1 VPLLSEHSRALLS
14 GFDLGSSLA
23 SPPPGIFR
31 MIVKLK
37 MLRELAF
44 WKCNEGK
51 DLVFLEHLEH
61 E

>member
-1 VPLLSEHSRALLS
+1 MPLLSEQACALVW
-14 GFDLGSSLA
+14 FRFRFVSSF
-23 SPPPGIFR
+23 PTPGIFR

-44 WKCNEGK
+44 WKYNEGK
-51 DLVFLEHLEH
+51 DLAFLEHLEN

>member
-1 VPLLSEHSRALLS
+1 
-14 GFDLGSSLA
+14 
-23 SPPPGIFR
+23 

-44 WKCNEGK
+44 WKYNEGK
-51 DLVFLEHLEH
+51 DLAFLEHLEN